1 MCDGHHG
8 HDHHH
13 HHDGVAAAG
22 KGIKIAITGK
32 GGVGKT
38 TLAGMLARAFAADG
52 HRVLAIDADP
62 DANLASALGI
72 PAESGA
78 RLTPI
83 SKMKELAKERTGAGD
98 GQGALFR
105 LNPRVSDLPERYGI
119 EHGGVRLLQMG
130 TVEQGGTGC
139 VCPEHTLVKRLMK
152 HLLLERDDVVIMD
165 MEAGIEHL
173 GRGTAESVDAL
184 VIVVEP
190 GQRSMQTARQITA
203 LAGDIGIGSV
213 FLVGSKIRD
222 DADCRFISAAMPPVS
237 LLGFISL
244 SEEIR
249 AADRD
254 GASPFD
260 CGGKARSEALEI
272 RDILIAELGRR
283 GSMHGAG
290 SNR

>member
-13 HHDGVAAAG
+13 HHDGDATAG

-52 HRVLAIDADP
+52 RRVLAIDADP
-62 DANLASALGI
+62 DANLASALGV
-72 PAESGA
+72 PAEEGA

-98 GQGALFR
+98 GQGSLFR
-105 LNPRVSDLPERYGI
+105 LNPTVSDLPERYGI
-119 EHGGVRLLQMG
+119 EHKGVRLLQMG
-130 TVEQGGTGC
+130 TVEQGGSGC
-139 VCPEHTLVKRLMK
+139 VCPEHTIVKRLMK

-190 GQRSMQTARQITA
+190 GQRSMQTARQINA
-203 LAGDIGIGSV
+203 LAGDIGIKNI

-254 GASPFD
+254 GESPFD
-260 CGGKARSEALEI
+260 GGGKARSEALKI
-272 RDILIAELGRR
+272 KDILTSQLGRS
-283 GSMHGAG
+283 GPAHEVG